1 MNRLL
6 ILVLLLTFNACRTES
21 TKEEKVI
28 EAELIAVTI
37 TNVQKSSIQD
47 NIVASGVLSSKEE
60 LKLAFKT
67 GGLIKRMLVSEG
79 QFVKAG
85 QLLAELDMSE
95 IDAQVN
101 QAQLGFQKS
110 QRDLERVKKLVEDEA
125 ATQTNLDDATTGFE
139 LAQQGLQVAK
149 YNQKLSKIY
158 APQSG
163 RILRKISEAG
173 ELITPFAPAIIMGTG
188 SSAFLLNVGLSD
200 RDIVKVKK
208 GYPAKV
214 SLDAYPGR
222 VFDARVTQLAEMI
235 NPATGTFEAELTLE
249 KISEKLISGFVAKAT
264 ITPPGQQLVLSV
276 PIESLVE
283 ANGTEAYVFL
293 YENGVAKKQAI
304 ITGRIGNE
312 KVEVLAG
319 LSENQEIISQGANF
333 LSNGQKVKAVN
344 P

>member
-1 MNRLL
+1 MNKIY
-6 ILVLLLTFNACRTES
+6 ILGMFLFLGACKTDS
-21 TKEEKVI
+21 TKKEKANEE
-28 EAELIAVTI
+28 ELLAVTL
-37 TNVQKSSIQD
+37 TTVEKSSIQD

-110 QRDLERVKKLVEDEA
+110 QRDLERVKNLVADEA
-125 ATQTNLDDATTGFE
+125 ATQTNLDDAATGFE
-139 LAQQGLQVAK
+139 VAQQSLQVAR

-163 RILRKISEAG
+163 RILRKIAEAG

-188 SSAFLLNVGLSD
+188 TSAFLLNVGLSD
-200 RDIVKVKK
+200 REIVKVRK

-222 VFDARVTQLAEMI
+222 VFDGKVTQLAEMI

-249 KISEKLISGFVAKAT
+249 KTNEKLISGFVAKAI
-264 ITPPGQQLVLSV
+264 ITPPGQELVLSV

-283 ANGTEAYVFL
+283 ANGSEAYVFL
-293 YENGVAKKQAI
+293 YNNGKARKQAI
-304 ITGRIGNE
+304 ITGRIGSE
-312 KVEVLAG
+312 RVEVLVG
-319 LSENQEIISQGANF
+319 LNENQQIIAQGANF
-333 LSNGQKVKAVN
+333 LSDGQSVKAVK